1 MMNITHK
8 GATYF
13 QYFRISLLTCNRNAS
28 EEYCQFFTT
37 NKILQ
42 EKHLRI

>member
-28 EEYCQFFTT
+28 EKYFQFFTT

-42 EKHLRI
+42 EQHLRV